1 MSVEVID
8 LGLLPNDGTGSPLR
22 VAFEKINNN
31 FTQLAGTGPYGIEG
45 SVQFKSNNTFFG
57 DSGFNYDVVTGTLTI
72 GSVLVPADS
81 ANSSL
86 GSANAPFKSVFFDSS
101 ALAIGNVT
109 TNESNNT
116 VSFFVTGT
124 TQLADFTTNNITSSN
139 ITVAGNVILGSNVTA
154 IGATTYTTTNDNADQ
169 IIFEAPANTFQSGV
183 LQVTSVQPIDRFSQS
198 VTLNITTV
206 PSRLSCNYSAF
217 GTTFAG
223 NCVTRYDVYVQ
234 SGNVRVTVS
243 PFMNATINHKIS
255 YQIIN

>member
-22 VAFEKINNN
+22 IAFERINNN
-31 FTQLAGTGPYGIEG
+31 FTQLAGTGPYGDEG
-45 SVQFKSNNTFFG
+45 AIQFKSNNTFFG
-57 DSGFNYDVVTGTLTI
+57 DNNFKYDPATGTLSI
-72 GSVLVPADS
+72 GSVLVPTDS

-116 VSFFVTGT
+116 VSFYVTGT
-124 TQLADFTTNNITSSN
+124 TQLADFTTNNVTSNN
-139 ITVAGNVILGSNVTA
+139 ISVAGNILLGGNVTA
-154 IGATTYTTTNDNADQ
+154 VGAVTYTTTNNNADQ
-169 IIFEAPANTFQSGV
+169 IIFEAPASTFQSGV
-183 LQVTSVQPIDRFSQS
+183 IQVTSVQPIERFSQS

-206 PSRLSCNYSAF
+206 PSRISCNYSAF

-223 NCVTRYDVYVQ
+223 NCVTQYDVYVQ